1 MSAIVADTHAIV
13 WYLSKPEKLSQIA
26 IQTLDQASQ
35 SGQLI
40 YISAISSAIS
50 IVELQY
56 LIERNRIDI
65 AVLDRIIQNIRS
77 PVFSIEIVSL
87 SLKISIELA
96 NIDRAIVPDMPD
108 RIIAATAL
116 SLNLP
121 LIICDRKI
129 RACSTI
135 QTIW

>member
-1 MSAIVADTHAIV
+1 MSAIVADTHAII

-26 IQTLDQASQ
+26 IQTLDQTSQ

-40 YISAISSAIS
+40 YLASIS

-56 LIERNRIDI
+56 LIERNRIDVT
-65 AVLDRIIQNIRS
+65 VLDRIIQNVRS
-77 PVFSIEIVSL
+77 PLPSIEIIPL
-87 SLKISIELA
+87 TLEISMELA

-116 SLNLP
+116 ALNLP
-121 LIICDRKI
+121 LVTCDHKI
-129 RACSTI
+129 RACSII
-135 QTIW
+135 QTVW

>member
-1 MSAIVADTHAIV
+1 MSAIVADTHAII

-26 IQTLDQASQ
+26 TQTLDQTSQ

-40 YISAISSAIS
+40 YLASIS

-56 LIERNRIDI
+56 LIERNRID
-65 AVLDRIIQNIRS
+65 ATVLDRIIQNVRS
-77 PVFSIEIVSL
+77 PLPSIEIIPL
-87 SLKISIELA
+87 TLEISMELA

-116 SLNLP
+116 ALNLP
-121 LIICDRKI
+121 LVTCDHKI

>member
-40 YISAISSAIS
+40 YISAIS